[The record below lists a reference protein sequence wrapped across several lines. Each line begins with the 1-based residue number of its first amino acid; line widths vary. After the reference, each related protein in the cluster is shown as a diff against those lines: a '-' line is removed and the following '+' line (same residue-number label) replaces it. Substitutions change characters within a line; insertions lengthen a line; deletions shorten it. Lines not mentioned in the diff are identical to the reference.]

1 VQQSAGQGLN
11 GRPRAVAVTAL
22 LATCLVF
29 GVWLAFAAQTNSP
42 VDFYVYYTA
51 GALARSDRSFYA
63 ISIPEWVKVARELG
77 VTHITWPYRYPPY
90 TAALASLLV
99 PLGPFRAMVV
109 WGVANAV
116 ALVAGAVVLGI
127 ALGGRWRLPL
137 AVAVLVFF
145 GPAYHTL
152 FDGQVNGLVFFS
164 LAVAF
169 WGLARGRDLP
179 LGVGIAFAAALKLTP
194 VALLAYLAWRR
205 RWRALLVAIA
215 ALAALTAAT
224 LPVTGPSDYVQY
236 VHRAYAL
243 TDPLHVNPSGANQSA
258 TGALGRLLLPSATKV
273 DSGSATRTVQ
283 LLAQVF
289 AAALLAATA
298 FVTWPRRR
306 TDDGRP
312 AQRAARDG
320 ELLGFGMVVAAT
332 LVIGS
337 FTWYHQFTWLLIP
350 LLLVACRLIVAR
362 RWWLVA
368 ALGVLILGI
377 DANELLWTR
386 LHQTVIESGVYRGL
400 SLPFVAAIVV
410 WTSAAAMIAAGRVG
424 RGLERRGGL
433 LPRQTRA
440 GLERHHPGSRR
451 AATSKR

>member
-1 VQQSAGQGLN
+1 MQPSAGPGLS
-11 GRPRAVAVTAL
+11 GRTKAITTAAL
-22 LATCLVF
+22 LATCLAF
-29 GVWLAFAAQTNSP
+29 GVWLAFAVQHNSP

-51 GALARSDRSFYA
+51 GALARAGHSFYA
-63 ISIPEWVKVARELG
+63 ISTPEWVKAARALG

-99 PLGPFRAMVV
+99 PLGPRAAMIT
-109 WGVANAV
+109 WGAANAA

-127 ALGGRWRLPL
+127 ALGGGWRVPL
-137 AVAVLVFF
+137 ALAVLLFF

-152 FDGQVNGLVFFS
+152 LDGQVNGLVFLS

-205 RWRALLVAIA
+205 RWRALLVAVAI
-215 ALAALTAAT
+215 LGVLTAAT

-236 VHRAYAL
+236 AQRAYAL
-243 TDPLHVNPSGANQSA
+243 TDPQHVNPSGANQSA

-298 FVTWPRRR
+298 IVTWPRRR
-306 TDDGRP
+306 ADDGRP
-312 AQRAARDG
+312 GRRAATDD

-350 LLLVACRLIVAR
+350 LLLIACRLIAAR

-368 ALGVLILGI
+368 ALGVLVLGMG
-377 DANELLWTR
+377 ANELLWIR
-386 LHQTVIESGVYRGL
+386 LHSVVIESGFYRGL
-400 SLPFVAAIVV
+400 SLPFAAAIVV
-410 WTSAAAMIAAGRVG
+410 WAVAAAMITIR
-424 RGLERRGGL
+424 
-433 LPRQTRA
+433 PRAQQSEQPVPDRQ
-440 GLERHHPGSRR
+440 E
-451 AATSKR
+451 